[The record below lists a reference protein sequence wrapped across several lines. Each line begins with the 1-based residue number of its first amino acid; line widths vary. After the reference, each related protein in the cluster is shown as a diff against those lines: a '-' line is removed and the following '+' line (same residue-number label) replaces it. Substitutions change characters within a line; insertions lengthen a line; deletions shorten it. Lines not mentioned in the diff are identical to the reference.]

1 MGEIGWAFIAGRA
14 SGGEKGS
21 VQYNDGDTWI
31 TGSNNFKYLED
42 SNTVVVSSSV
52 FVSGTLYANDYH
64 VNTINETVTNIS
76 SQGST
81 IFGNSA
87 DDTHAFTGST
97 AINGN
102 FEVIGSTAMF
112 SSSAGSD
119 LIFQSGSTFYSA
131 SNEDVP
137 IDATFVRADS
147 PALIV
152 SGTAVFNDPVSIQGG
167 LYGASPIQVYAPLS
181 FASVED
187 PNIFHSIEPGKIT
200 GDIEIQTD
208 GTNRGLLITGNSG
221 ISIEGDFNGSFTSY
235 KTLQNTPIEQH
246 PNMNLRQAIPLIND
260 LTKVETKIPIFIGD
274 NQEEMSD
281 YILEDVVASRISS
294 MIDLRR
300 NCYVMSFDVMQTSF
314 DADYESHEAVN
325 HASLTSSATSTPFTT
340 SDYTDLLS
348 PVSVMKIG
356 AFGDVGD
363 GNKQGIKRGVK
374 IAGNITPM
382 SFEGCETS
390 DLSIGHPSSRW
401 GDVYISNE
409 KKITWGTNKDKT
421 QWYADSLEESSASFG
436 YEAASDSLVVDGSR
450 LKVNNSLQ
458 VNSTGYVNF
467 GHIKDEDGYGFRDLG
482 GQIQF
487 KNQTGDWADFQSIFG
502 GSSGGAGALQLSDGN
517 GEFSSNSK
525 LTFANDTLTV
535 EGTIVANEL
544 IVNTIDQT
552 VVNISM
558 TGSTSFGDSADDTH
572 NFVGSMNV
580 SGALTLNRKVIT
592 DNYTLLSTDHF
603 VGVDSATNITIQLPL
618 ASELN
623 DGQFFT
629 IKDENGGENK
639 EIILQCSGS
648 DNIDGESAISLTS
661 PYTAVNLYSN
671 GQNKFFIF

>member
-1 MGEIGWAFIAGRA
+1 MGEIGWAFIQGKAA
-14 SGGEKGS
+14 GGEKGS
-21 VQYNDGDTWI
+21 VQYNDGETWI
-31 TGSNNFKYLED
+31 TGSTNFKYLEE

-87 DDTHAFTGST
+87 DDTHVFTGST
-97 AINGN
+97 VVNGN
-102 FEVIGSTAMF
+102 FEVI
-112 SSSAGSD
+112 SSEGSD
-119 LIFQSGSTFYSA
+119 LIYLSGSTYYSA
-131 SNEDVP
+131 SNGDVP

-181 FASVED
+181 FADVGD
-187 PNIFHSIEPGKIT
+187 PNIFHSIEPGKII
-200 GDIEIQTD
+200 GDIEVLTD
-208 GTNRGLLITGNSG
+208 GTSKGFCITGNQGVSVE
-221 ISIEGDFNGSFTSY
+221 SDFGNTFSSY
-235 KTLQNTPIEQH
+235 KTLQNTSVDQH
-246 PNMNLRQAIPLIND
+246 PNMSSRQAVALVSD
-260 LTKVETKIPIFIGD
+260 MTKVQTKVPILTGGD
-274 NQEEMSD
+274 QEDLGNYLM
-281 YILEDVVASRISS
+281 EDIVTSKITS
-294 MIDLRR
+294 ITDLRR
-300 NCYVMSFDVMQTSF
+300 NSYVMSFDVMQTSF
-314 DADYESHEAVN
+314 DENYETHEAN
-325 HASLTSSATSTPFTT
+325 NDPSLTGSATSVPFTT
-340 SDYTDLLS
+340 DDYNNLS
-348 PVSVMKIG
+348 VPTTVMKIG
-356 AFGDVGD
+356 SFGDVGE
-363 GNKQGIKRGVK
+363 GNKQGVRRGVK

-382 SFEGCETS
+382 SFEASETS
-390 DLSIGHPSSRW
+390 DMSIGHPSSRW

-409 KKITWGTNKDKT
+409 KKITWGINKDKT
-421 QWYADSLEESSASFG
+421 QWHTDSLEESSASFG

-502 GSSGGAGALQLSDGN
+502 GSSGGAGALQLADGN
-517 GEFSSNSK
+517 GEFSSSSK

-535 EGTIVANEL
+535 DGTIVTNEL

-558 TGSTSFGDSADDTH
+558 TGSTSFGDTSDDTH
-572 NFVGSMNV
+572 DFVGSMSI
-580 SGALTLNRKVIT
+580 SGSLTLNRKVIT
-592 DNYTLLSTDHF
+592 ENYTLLSTDHF
-603 VGVDSATNITIQLPL
+603 VGVDSAVNLTIQLPL

-639 EIILQCSGS
+639 QIILQCSGS
-648 DNIDGESAISLTS
+648 DEIDGESAISLTS